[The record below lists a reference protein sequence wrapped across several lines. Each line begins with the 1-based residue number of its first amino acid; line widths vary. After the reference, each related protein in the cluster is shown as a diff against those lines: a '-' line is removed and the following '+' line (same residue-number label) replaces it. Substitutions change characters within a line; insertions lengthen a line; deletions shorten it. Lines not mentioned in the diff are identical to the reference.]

1 MVTVGGPVSAVAAG
15 ADAIWASSAVSDT
28 VYVVDPHTAR
38 PPTPIDVGKEGCNAP
53 TAIAIGSGGVW
64 VACSLS
70 QEVIRIDPGS
80 TALTARVSVVGA
92 PDALVTDERGD
103 VWAAVR
109 PR

>member
-1 MVTVGGPVSAVAAG
+1 MRTPV
-15 ADAIWASSAVSDT
+15 
-28 VYVVDPHTAR
+28 
-38 PPTPIDVGKEGCNAP
+38 DVGKEGCNAP
-53 TAIAIGSGGVW
+53 SAVAVGSGGVW

-80 TALTARVSVVGA
+80 YAVTARVPVDGA

-103 VWAAVR
+103 VWVAVR